1 MGVFEFPRRKIMF
14 TSRRRVAEVASEAIE
29 NVSPYVDQFAHDERF
44 RRRLIAAIGAA
55 AAAQRRARR
64 QAGWIGLATRLSSDP
79 VLRAQVTQAVEQ
91 LQKAK
96 SRKSRRKHTMRNAT
110 LILGGVTVAVAA
122 VPDLRD
128 PMISRARRLYRRA
141 WDSSGTPTTATIVE
155 DIEVGAPVSVVYNQ
169 WTQFEEFPTFM
180 EGIDEVKQLD
190 DTLIHWAASVAGK
203 KAEWDAKIIQQE
215 PDKRIT
221 WESIDGMNT
230 CGTVSFEQAGSPERT
245 LIRLRMT
252 YRADG
257 AAERDR
263 IGDRARR
270 ISRPRRPRAVSRAD
284 RRTPIRD
291 GSLARH
297 DRGRHRQHDQL
308 GVGTRTAEAGAGE
321 EKVVERLVTT
331 PASELD

>member
-1 MGVFEFPRRKIMF
+1 
-14 TSRRRVAEVASEAIE
+14 
-29 NVSPYVDQFAHDERF
+29 
-44 RRRLIAAIGAA
+44 
-55 AAAQRRARR
+55 
-64 QAGWIGLATRLSSDP
+64 
-79 VLRAQVTQAVEQ
+79 
-91 LQKAK
+91 
-96 SRKSRRKHTMRNAT
+96 MRTAT

-141 WDSSGTPTTATIVE
+141 WDSSDAPTTATIVE

-252 YRADG
+252 YTPGGAADVVGSAIGLDEYRVRGDLERFRELIEERQSETGAWRGTIEDGTANTIDG
-257 AAERDR
+257 ASGLERKKPEPVKKK
-263 IGDRARR
+263 
-270 ISRPRRPRAVSRAD
+270 SP
-284 RRTPIRD
+284 
-291 GSLARH
+291 
-297 DRGRHRQHDQL
+297 
-308 GVGTRTAEAGAGE
+308 
-321 EKVVERLVTT
+321 
-331 PASELD
+331 SES

>member
-1 MGVFEFPRRKIMF
+1 MF
-14 TSRRRVAEVASEAIE
+14 TSKRRVSEVASEAIE

-64 QAGWIGLATRLSSDP
+64 QAGLIGLATRLSSDP
-79 VLRAQVTQAVEQ
+79 VLRAQLTQAVEQ

-110 LILGGVTVAVAA
+110 LILGGATVAVAA

-155 DIEVGAPVSVVYNQ
+155 DIEVAAPVSVVYNQ
-169 WTQFEEFPTFM
+169 WTQFEEFPAFM

-190 DTLIHWAASVAGK
+190 DTLIHWAASIAGK

-230 CGTVSFEQAGSPERT
+230 RGTVSFEQAGSTERT

-257 AAERDR
+257 AADVIGSAIGLDERR
-263 IGDRARR
+263 VRGDLERF
-270 ISRPRRPRAVSRAD
+270 
-284 RRTPIRD
+284 RD
-291 GSLARH
+291 LIEERKSATGAW
-297 DRGRHRQHDQL
+297 RGTIEDGTANTINSAPGLKRQKPQPVKKKSSSD
-308 GVGTRTAEAGAGE
+308 A
-321 EKVVERLVTT
+321 
-331 PASELD
+331 

>member
-14 TSRRRVAEVASEAIE
+14 TSKRRVAEVASEAIE
-29 NVSPYVDQFAHDERF
+29 NVSPYVDQFARDERF

-64 QAGWIGLATRLSSDP
+64 QAGWVGLATRLSSDP
-79 VLRAQVTQAVEQ
+79 VLRAQLAQAVEQ

-155 DIEVGAPVSVVYNQ
+155 DIEVAAPVSVVYNQ

-190 DTLIHWAASVAGK
+190 DTLIHWAASIAGK

-230 CGTVSFEQAGSPERT
+230 RGTVSFEQAGSTERT

-257 AAERDR
+257 AADVIGSAIGLDELRVRGDLERF
-263 IGDRARR
+263 
-270 ISRPRRPRAVSRAD
+270 
-284 RRTPIRD
+284 RD
-291 GSLARH
+291 LIEERKSATGAW
-297 DRGRHRQHDQL
+297 RGTIED
-308 GVGTRTAEAGAGE
+308 GTA
-321 EKVVERLVTT
+321 TT
-331 PASELD
+331 TNSTSGLKSQKPEPVKKKSSSDS

>member
-1 MGVFEFPRRKIMF
+1 MF
-14 TSRRRVAEVASEAIE
+14 TSKRRVAEAASEAIE

-64 QAGWIGLATRLSSDP
+64 QAGWVGLATRLSSDP

-257 AAERDR
+257 AADVIGSAIGLDEYRVRGDLERFR
-263 IGDRARR
+263 ELIEERQSETGAWRGT
-270 ISRPRRPRAVSRAD
+270 IE
-284 RRTPIRD
+284 D
-291 GSLARH
+291 GTANTINSAPGLE
-297 DRGRHRQHDQL
+297 RQKPEP
-308 GVGTRTAEAGAGE
+308 V
-321 EKVVERLVTT
+321 KKK
-331 PASELD
+331 SSSNS

>member
-1 MGVFEFPRRKIMF
+1 MF
-14 TSRRRVAEVASEAIE
+14 TSKRRVAEVAGEAIE
-29 NVSPYVDQFAHDERF
+29 NVSPYMDQFAHDERF

-64 QAGWIGLATRLSSDP
+64 QAGWVGLATRLSSDP

-110 LILGGVTVAVAA
+110 LILGGVTFAVAA

-128 PMISRARRLYRRA
+128 PMISRARRLYGRV

-155 DIEVGAPVSVVYNQ
+155 DIEVAAPVSVVYNQ

-190 DTLIHWAASVAGK
+190 DTLIHWAASIAGK
-203 KAEWDAKIIQQE
+203 KAEWDAKIVQQE

-230 CGTVSFEQAGSPERT
+230 RGTVSFEQAGSTERT
-245 LIRLRMT
+245 LIRLRMQ
-252 YRADG
+252 YRAGG
-257 AAERDR
+257 AADLVGSAIGLDERRVRGDLERFRDLIEDR
-263 IGDRARR
+263 KSATGGWRGTIE
-270 ISRPRRPRAVSRAD
+270 
-284 RRTPIRD
+284 D
-291 GSLARH
+291 GTATTINSASGLE
-297 DRGRHRQHDQL
+297 RQKPEPVKKKAPSD
-308 GVGTRTAEAGAGE
+308 
-321 EKVVERLVTT
+321 
-331 PASELD
+331 S

>member
-1 MGVFEFPRRKIMF
+1 MF
-14 TSRRRVAEVASEAIE
+14 TNRRRVAEVASEAIE
-29 NVSPYVDQFAHDERF
+29 NVSPYVDRFAHDERF
-44 RRRLIAAIGAA
+44 RRRLIAAMGAA
-55 AAAQRRARR
+55 ASAQRRARR

-96 SRKSRRKHTMRNAT
+96 SRKSRRKHTMRNTT
-110 LILGGVTVAVAA
+110 LVLGGVTLAVAA

-128 PMISRARRLYRRA
+128 PLISRARRLYRRT
-141 WDSSGTPTTATIVE
+141 WDSPGTPTTATIVE
-155 DIEVGAPVSVVYNQ
+155 DIEVAAPVSVVYNQ

-190 DTLIHWAASVAGK
+190 DTLIHWAASIAGR

-230 CGTVSFEQAGSPERT
+230 RGTVSFEQAGSPERT

-252 YRADG
+252 YRANGATEQIGSAIGLDEVRVRGDLERFRELIEERKSATGAWRGTIEDG
-257 AAERDR
+257 NTKTTNAAS
-263 IGDRARR
+263 G
-270 ISRPRRPRAVSRAD
+270 
-284 RRTPIRD
+284 
-291 GSLARH
+291 
-297 DRGRHRQHDQL
+297 
-308 GVGTRTAEAGAGE
+308 
-321 EKVVERLVTT
+321 VERQKAEPTRKK
-331 PASELD
+331 SSNDS

>member
-1 MGVFEFPRRKIMF
+1 MF
-14 TSRRRVAEVASEAIE
+14 TSKRRVAEVAGEAIE

-64 QAGWIGLATRLSSDP
+64 QAGWVGLATRLSSDP

-91 LQKAK
+91 LQKAR

-110 LILGGVTVAVAA
+110 LILGGVTLAVAA

-155 DIEVGAPVSVVYNQ
+155 DIEVAAPVSVVYNQ

-190 DTLIHWAASVAGK
+190 DTLIHWAASIAGK
-203 KAEWDAKIIQQE
+203 KAEWDAKIVQQE

-230 CGTVSFEQAGSPERT
+230 RGTVSFEQAGSTERT

-257 AAERDR
+257 AADLVGSAIGLDELRVRGDLERFRDLIEDR
-263 IGDRARR
+263 KSATGGWRGTIE
-270 ISRPRRPRAVSRAD
+270 
-284 RRTPIRD
+284 D
-291 GSLARH
+291 GTANTINSASGLE
-297 DRGRHRQHDQL
+297 RQKPEP
-308 GVGTRTAEAGAGE
+308 V
-321 EKVVERLVTT
+321 KKK
-331 PASELD
+331 ASGNS